1 MTVKM
6 NEESNDTYLTMTQ
19 IDGQWYVYDAMYSY
33 ATACYNG
40 SQSVG

>member
-1 MTVKM
+1 MTAKM
-6 NEESNDTYLTMTQ
+6 NDESNDTYLTMTQ

-33 ATACYNG
+33 ATACYNA